1 MKSVDVSFIVPV
13 YNVEKYLA
21 DCLDS
26 ILNQDIDNFE
36 VICIEDC
43 STDHSLEILN
53 QYTKKDKRVFIIQNE
68 INKGLSY
75 NRNLGMK
82 IAKGRY
88 IYFIDSDDK
97 LCNRTLSQLIE
108 LGDREHLDVVLF
120 EADHESETN
129 DLRRKYHV
137 NFWERVNSY
146 KGIYTGGEIFAKF
159 VENGEMISAVWVQL
173 WNRKFL
179 LENNLH
185 FIEGILY
192 EDIPFTFMALL
203 LCQRVCCIREKYYIY
218 RHREQSIMNERKR
231 EWNIKCLFVGYYYM
245 LVFWIMHEFKFTYK
259 VNNSIE
265 SYMSRFLNRIQRD
278 INNNNI
284 NVQYNERI
292 DNFSIKHLYQIIFGN
307 RLTGMLYDNIEENIV
322 NDLRR
327 YKDVIIYGAGLL
339 AEDVYKVLTE
349 KDIVITSF
357 AVTDCKSNSKSIN
370 NVPVKNIKEMIPL
383 KDDIVVIVAVG
394 KKYSKEVSEYLKE
407 LHFPNVVLL

>member
-36 VICIEDC
+36 VISIEDC

-284 NVQYNERI
+284 NVQYNELI

>member
-245 LVFWIMHEFKFTYK
+245 LNFWIMHEFKFTYK

-284 NVQYNERI
+284 NVQYNELI

-327 YKDVIIYGAGLL
+327 YKYVIIYGAGLL

-394 KKYSKEVSEYLKE
+394 KKYSKEVCEYLKE

>member
-284 NVQYNERI
+284 NVQYNELI

-357 AVTDCKSNSKSIN
+357 AVTDRKSNSKSIN

>member
-284 NVQYNERI
+284 NVQYNELI

>member
-192 EDIPFTFMALL
+192 EDIPIIT
-203 LCQRVCCIREKYYIY
+203 
-218 RHREQSIMNERKR
+218 
-231 EWNIKCLFVGYYYM
+231 
-245 LVFWIMHEFKFTYK
+245 
-259 VNNSIE
+259 
-265 SYMSRFLNRIQRD
+265 MSA
-278 INNNNI
+278 
-284 NVQYNERI
+284 
-292 DNFSIKHLYQIIFGN
+292 
-307 RLTGMLYDNIEENIV
+307 GMLY
-322 NDLRR
+322 
-327 YKDVIIYGAGLL
+327 
-339 AEDVYKVLTE
+339 
-349 KDIVITSF
+349 
-357 AVTDCKSNSKSIN
+357 
-370 NVPVKNIKEMIPL
+370 
-383 KDDIVVIVAVG
+383 
-394 KKYSKEVSEYLKE
+394 
-407 LHFPNVVLL
+407 

>member
-1 MKSVDVSFIVPV
+1 
-13 YNVEKYLA
+13 
-21 DCLDS
+21 
-26 ILNQDIDNFE
+26 
-36 VICIEDC
+36 
-43 STDHSLEILN
+43 
-53 QYTKKDKRVFIIQNE
+53 
-68 INKGLSY
+68 
-75 NRNLGMK
+75 
-82 IAKGRY
+82 
-88 IYFIDSDDK
+88 
-97 LCNRTLSQLIE
+97 
-108 LGDREHLDVVLF
+108 
-120 EADHESETN
+120 
-129 DLRRKYHV
+129 
-137 NFWERVNSY
+137 
-146 KGIYTGGEIFAKF
+146 
-159 VENGEMISAVWVQL
+159 
-173 WNRKFL
+173 
-179 LENNLH
+179 
-185 FIEGILY
+185 
-192 EDIPFTFMALL
+192 MALL

-284 NVQYNERI
+284 NVQYNELI

-370 NVPVKNIKEMIPL
+370 NVPVKNIKEKIPL
-383 KDDIVVIVAVG
+383 VVIVAVG